1 VKTTLTERDG
11 NTVKMAVE
19 VSTEELQDAFDSQL
33 KKLAREIRIAGFR
46 PGKAPLTMV
55 RQRVG
60 DEAILVEAVEETM
73 GEWFA
78 TAAIE
83 LDIEPVD
90 RPEIET
96 GDEIPELDK
105 PFGFTA
111 TVTVMPDVVLGDY
124 KGVEAVREASEAED
138 GEVNG
143 QVDRLRDEFAELRPV
158 DGRPAQTGDFVN
170 ADFRATYEGEPVE
183 NMQATDFVFE
193 LGGNQMFSEVEE
205 QIVGMNIDEERTFP
219 FVLPEGFPDDLGGK
233 TVDFTI
239 ILKDVKEKA
248 LPELTDKWASE
259 ISEFETLLEL
269 RQEIRNRISMGK
281 AQNSDQLFK
290 ARAVKAATDNATV
303 DLPDVVVRRRAE
315 EMVVDFKRS
324 LEAQGASLDGY
335 LEASGATIEKII
347 EDMKPAAANNVKTEM
362 VLDAVAEA
370 EGLEATD
377 DELAEAVAQMA
388 AAAKVDAKTL
398 EKRLRKG
405 GRAEELRAS
414 LVREKAA
421 DLIVDAAVAL
431 APEAAAQ
438 AEETPVEAGAAE
450 PAEDTG
456 AAEPAEP
463 ADDAGGEEA

>member
-138 GEVNG
+138 GEVDG
-143 QVDRLRDEFAELRPV
+143 QMDRLRDEFAELRPV
-158 DGRPAQTGDFVN
+158 DGRPAQMGDFVN

-324 LEAQGASLDGY
+324 LEAQGASLDCY
-335 LEASGATIEKII
+335 FF
-347 EDMKPAAANNVKTEM
+347 N
-362 VLDAVAEA
+362 
-370 EGLEATD
+370 
-377 DELAEAVAQMA
+377 
-388 AAAKVDAKTL
+388 
-398 EKRLRKG
+398 
-405 GRAEELRAS
+405 
-414 LVREKAA
+414 
-421 DLIVDAAVAL
+421 
-431 APEAAAQ
+431 
-438 AEETPVEAGAAE
+438 
-450 PAEDTG
+450 
-456 AAEPAEP
+456 
-463 ADDAGGEEA
+463 